1 MKICFYVIS
10 LIALMYC
17 SFIMIRNYQYDD
29 LKYVDN
35 DFFLEM
41 LAVMLSIPAL
51 MYIAILLSIEI
62 VFNLIK

>member
-1 MKICFYVIS
+1 MTICFYVIS

-29 LKYVDN
+29 LKYVDD

>member
-1 MKICFYVIS
+1 MTICFYVIS

-17 SFIMIRNYQYDD
+17 SFIMILNYQ
-29 LKYVDN
+29 N

-51 MYIAILLSIEI
+51 IYIAILLSIEI

>member
-1 MKICFYVIS
+1 MTICFYIIS
-10 LIALMYC
+10 LMLLMYC

-29 LKYVDN
+29 LKYVDD

-41 LAVMLSIPAL
+41 LAVMLSISAL

-62 VFNLIK
+62 AFNIIK

>member
-1 MKICFYVIS
+1 MTICFYVIS

-35 DFFLEM
+35 DFFLEIV
-41 LAVMLSIPAL
+41 AVMLSIPAL

>member
-1 MKICFYVIS
+1 MTICFYAIS

-29 LKYVDN
+29 LKYVDD

-41 LAVMLSIPAL
+41 LAVILSIPAL

>member
-1 MKICFYVIS
+1 MTILFYIIA

-62 VFNLIK
+62 ALNLIK

>member
-1 MKICFYVIS
+1 MTILFYIIA

-41 LAVMLSIPAL
+41 LAVMLSISAL
-51 MYIAILLSIEI
+51 MYIVILLSIEI
-62 VFNLIK
+62 AFNLIK

>member
-1 MKICFYVIS
+1 MTILFYIVS

-17 SFIMIRNYQYDD
+17 SFIMIINYQYDD

-41 LAVMLSIPAL
+41 LAVMISIPAL

-62 VFNLIK
+62 ALNLIK

>member
-1 MKICFYVIS
+1 MTICFYIIS

-29 LKYVDN
+29 LKYVDD

-41 LAVMLSIPAL
+41 LAVILSIPAL

>member
-1 MKICFYVIS
+1 MTICFYVIS

-29 LKYVDN
+29 LKYVDD

-41 LAVMLSIPAL
+41 LAVILSIPAL

-62 VFNLIK
+62 TFNLIK